1 MDDKQKYDEAFY
13 ESFGIEK
20 NSSIEKLEYN
30 SIPSWD
36 SVGHMGLISALEEKF
51 DIMMEMDDIIDFS
64 SYDKGI
70 DILKKHSIK
79 ILDNN

>member
-79 ILDNN
+79 ILDYD

>member
-1 MDDKQKYDEAFY
+1 VDDKQKYDEAFY